1 MAAPTSRTREIIV
14 SDDDD
19 DLTQNVP
26 PKRAMATKTPFTVA
40 AAAASSSSAHGSQVP
55 TAHKQTPVKAGV
67 ALGTTY
73 HLTAEEVA
81 RCYTIASARNAANVA
96 GNKTNMNFSGRCDL
110 LVSFQGLCG
119 EWAFTKLFG
128 LDDAGIE
135 DTTCRNAANDTF
147 DGNLGGHSVDV
158 KTVIRRDAGIL
169 VTEWKAKSGNIARLF
184 GLMYLDGI
192 RYKDTY
198 RPNMPIS
205 VTFCG
210 LVPSQWI
217 LKPENKRKLFAEQ
230 KEFYC
235 YDQSDLVSWDYLNRT
250 ETAEQMRAAAI
261 PAGAPGGAKLPS
273 SFSATKVE
281 VGRLFM

>member
-1 MAAPTSRTREIIV
+1 MAAPASRTREIIV

-19 DLTQNVP
+19 DMTQNAP
-26 PKRAMATKTPFTVA
+26 PRKTTTTKTPFTVA
-40 AAAASSSSAHGSQVP
+40 AAAASSSSSQVP
-55 TAHKQTPVKAGV
+55 TAHRITPVKTGV

-73 HLTAEEVA
+73 HLTAAEVA
-81 RCYTIASARNAANVA
+81 RCYAIASARNAANVA
-96 GNKTNMNFSGRCDL
+96 GNKTNMNFSHRDDV
-110 LVSFQGLCG
+110 LVSFQGACG
-119 EWAFTKLFG
+119 EMACFRIFG
-128 LDDAGIE
+128 LDDTGID
-135 DTTCRNAANDTF
+135 DTTCRNAMNDTF

-169 VTEWKAKSGNIARLF
+169 VTEWKAKNPPRLYC
-184 GLMYLDGI
+184 LMYLDGL

-210 LVPSQWI
+210 LVPASWI
-217 LKPENKRKLFAEQ
+217 LKEENKKTLFAEQ
-230 KEFYC
+230 KTFYC
-235 YDQSDLVSWDYLNRT
+235 YDQSDLVSWGYLNRT

-261 PAGAPGGAKLPS
+261 PAGAPGGAKLQS
-273 SFSATKVE
+273 SSSSSATKVE